1 MTPSSNTLTPTWR
14 TARSRVP
21 PPPTGCFPALSHHPQ
36 ALTHFECCMNLVGG
50 PCPSRPPDTS
60 TSYRVNVCAI
70 FPGPGTTQPWV
81 FPGGQSRLSPAP
93 SLPRGDGDPGWDRE
107 GGPYPASPSAFLF
120 SNTVGSQE
128 MASGWAWGRGRVS
141 KDSRSSLS
149 PSPDIHLSQAVLCP
163 RNTA

>member
-21 PPPTGCFPALSHHPQ
+21 PPPTGCFPALPHHPQ

-50 PCPSRPPDTS
+50 PCPLRPPDTS

-70 FPGPGTTQPWV
+70 FPGPGTTQPWL

-93 SLPRGDGDPGWDRE
+93 WLPREDGDLGWDGE
-107 GGPYPASPSAFLF
+107 GVPYPASPSALLS
-120 SNTVGSQE
+120 SNTVGSKE
-128 MASGWAWGRGRVS
+128 TSSGWAWGRGRAS

-149 PSPDIHLSQAVLCP
+149 PSPGTHLSPAVLCP
-163 RNTA
+163 RGTA